1 MKKSSLLNLGL
12 PIYLALILSFTLTQC
27 EKETPEMINEE
38 ELITTVTLS
47 ISAPSETTRNVQW
60 KEGAQTPEIT
70 LDSNKTYSVEISFL
84 DESDPSDVENITEE
98 VIEEAEEHVVF
109 YETNLNGLSIQSA
122 SNDVTDSDG
131 NPVGIKTNWQTPAVG
146 EQGTLRI
153 YLIHEPT
160 TKTATTRAA
169 IGGETDVEVDF
180 LVRINE

>member
-1 MKKSSLLNLGL
+1 MVLEG
-12 PIYLALILSFTLTQC
+12 AEILS
-27 EKETPEMINEE
+27 
-38 ELITTVTLS
+38 V
-47 ISAPSETTRNVQW
+47 
-60 KEGAQTPEIT
+60 T

-131 NPVGIKTNWQTPAVG
+131 NPVGIKTNWQTPAAG